1 MDRDELIA
9 FAEENDLKVD
19 RRLGDEKLREQI
31 EAQLEDLGQVSRDW
45 GDQITDDDIDRIAD
59 AAAAEVVAEFQS
71 GDAVEPAEWPK
82 RIAPCAWL
90 DQDGNRWTDLGQAA
104 EAVERITGRG

>member
-31 EAQLEDLGQVSRDW
+31 EAQLGDLGQVSRDW

-59 AAAAEVVAEFQS
+59 VAAAEVVAEPA
-71 GDAVEPAEWPK
+71 DAVESAEWPK